1 MIVLKFKVSMIVFFL
16 LLSISIPVLASS
28 KIDQYMSNARFS
40 STVPVE
46 NVLDNGVSIKFV
58 TLMTGYLVEDW
69 GKEYYTSKQGLIR
82 VPYTATVEG
91 VRISVNNPT
100 TKVAVMKWSESNL
113 TIDSFSGIPFLNGMK
128 YKDAGNPAFTPNTII
143 MPGQTVEINLF
154 ISNITYAASM
164 STMKHEWQ
172 VIGVPIRRDGTT
184 KATITFNL
192 TIGNDPQYYSL
203 STPPVIIP

>member
-1 MIVLKFKVSMIVFFL
+1 MKLKVSMIVFFL

-40 STVPVE
+40 SVVPLE
-46 NVLDNGVSIKFV
+46 TVLDNGVSIKFV

-69 GKEYYTSKQGLIR
+69 GKSYYTSKQGLLG

-91 VRISVNNPT
+91 VRISINNPT
-100 TKVAVMKWSESNL
+100 TKVAIMKWSESNL
-113 TIDSFSGIPFLNGMK
+113 SIDSFSGIPFLDGMK
-128 YKDAGNPAFTPNTII
+128 YRDAGNPAFTPNTII
-143 MPGQTVEINLF
+143 MPGQIVEKSLF

-184 KATITFNL
+184 KATVTFNL
-192 TIGNDPQYYSL
+192 ILGNDQPQYHSI
-203 STPPVIIP
+203 STPPIIIQ